1 MTQRMCTWVGKKNFL
16 QNLAS
21 FSITLSSV
29 AFSSAFQDPKKI
41 YKSGTAPKIY
51 EDFGAYNTQT
61 YLDATSRGV
70 SPRLF

>member
-1 MTQRMCTWVGKKNFL
+1 MTQRMCTWVGKKNFGKF
-16 QNLAS
+16 QNH
-21 FSITLSSV
+21 SV
-29 AFSSAFQDPKKI
+29 FCGFSSAFQDPKKI

-51 EDFGAYNTQT
+51 GDFGAYNTQT

>member
-1 MTQRMCTWVGKKNFL
+1 MTQRMCTWVGKKKT
-16 QNLAS
+16 LAS
-21 FSITLSSV
+21 FRITLSSV
-29 AFSSAFQDPKKI
+29 ALAVLSRILKKI

-51 EDFGAYNTQT
+51 GDFGAYNTQT